1 MRTVIHITINYIYYR
16 RFPPK
21 IHTHTIVQHSAL
33 QHFTSAIVI
42 QIILAASSYV
52 TLNINYAFK
61 HSISSKT
68 FMKQIKQI
76 HLRSM
81 YISKITNYKR
91 VVGLLKRFNAR
102 ASPSLEMEV
111 KRAK

>member
-1 MRTVIHITINYIYYR
+1 
-16 RFPPK
+16 
-21 IHTHTIVQHSAL
+21 
-33 QHFTSAIVI
+33 
-42 QIILAASSYV
+42 
-52 TLNINYAFK
+52 
-61 HSISSKT
+61 
-68 FMKQIKQI
+68 MKQIKQI